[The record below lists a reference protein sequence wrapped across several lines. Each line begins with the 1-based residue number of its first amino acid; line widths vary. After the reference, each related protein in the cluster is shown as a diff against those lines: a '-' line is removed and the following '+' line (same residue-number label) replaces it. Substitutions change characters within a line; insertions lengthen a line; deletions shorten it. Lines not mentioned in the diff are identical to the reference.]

1 MDWRRRFYFF
11 SLKRVARYQ
20 DLKGEI
26 FSLPRFVSIT
36 RMDGEEIFEGNIAG
50 QFDFVEN
57 EYMGDNGGCV
67 ELRRGKIRVEVC
79 NTVGLKEIKQ
89 VLGNY

>member
-1 MDWRRRFYFF
+1 MSQLR
-11 SLKRVARYQ
+11 
-20 DLKGEI
+20 G
-26 FSLPRFVSIT
+26 
-36 RMDGEEIFEGNIAG
+36 DGEEIFEGNIAG
-50 QFDFVEN
+50 QFGFVEN

>member
-1 MDWRRRFYFF
+1 
-11 SLKRVARYQ
+11 
-20 DLKGEI
+20 
-26 FSLPRFVSIT
+26 
-36 RMDGEEIFEGNIAG
+36 MDGEEIFEGNIAG
-50 QFDFVEN
+50 QFGFVEN